1 MTKSTPV
8 SKEKLMSDLRLV
20 IADAEELLHLTVNQ
34 VGEGAAEVRDRVQ
47 DRLDK
52 AKVDLL
58 QVQEAALNKAKEV
71 GHAADD
77 FVQDNVSSSA
87 KGVLRGLHYQ
97 IAPRAQAK
105 LMRVLRGS
113 VFDVAVDIRPRS
125 KTFGKFFSV
134 TLSAEN
140 KKMLYVP
147 KGFAHGFCVLEEGTE
162 FMYKVSDY
170 YSPEHERGILWS
182 DPGLAIPWPDSG
194 RAFILSEK
202 DKKYPVL
209 KV

>member
-1 MTKSTPV
+1 MNFIRTEIEGVIVVEPKVFTDPRGFFYESYH
-8 SKEKLMSDLRLV
+8 KKLF
-20 IADAEELLHLTVNQ
+20 
-34 VGEGAAEVRDRVQ
+34 VQ
-47 DRLDK
+47 NGI
-52 AKVDLL
+52 
-58 QVQEAALNKAKEV
+58 Q
-71 GHAADD
+71 DD

-113 VFDVAVDIRPRS
+113 VYDVAVDIRPGS
-125 KTFGKFFSV
+125 KTFGKFFSI
-134 TLSAEN
+134 TLSAE
-140 KKMLYVP
+140 KRKMLYIP
-147 KGFAHGFCVLEEGTE
+147 AGFAHGFCVLEEGTE
-162 FMYKVSDY
+162 FLYKVSDY

-182 DPGLAIPWPDSG
+182 DPGLAIPWPKLD

-209 KV
+209 KD

>member
-1 MTKSTPV
+1 MNFIRTEIEGLIVIEPKVFDDPRGFFYESYR
-8 SKEKLMSDLRLV
+8 KKLFAQNG
-20 IADAEELLHLTVNQ
+20 I
-34 VGEGAAEVRDRVQ
+34 
-47 DRLDK
+47 K
-52 AKVDLL
+52 
-58 QVQEAALNKAKEV
+58 
-71 GHAADD
+71 DD

-87 KGVLRGLHYQ
+87 RGVLRGLHYQ

-105 LMRVLRGS
+105 LIRVLRGA
-113 VFDVAVDIRPRS
+113 VYDVAVDIRPRS
-125 KTFGKFFSV
+125 KTFGKFFAA

-140 KKMLYVP
+140 KKMLYVS

-182 DPGLAIPWPDSG
+182 DPGLAIPWPKMD

-202 DKKYPVL
+202 DKKYPAL
-209 KV
+209 KR

>member
-1 MTKSTPV
+1 MIVIEPKVFSDPRGFFYE
-8 SKEKLMSDLRLV
+8 SYRKKLF
-20 IADAEELLHLTVNQ
+20 
-34 VGEGAAEVRDRVQ
+34 VQ
-47 DRLDK
+47 NGIK
-52 AKVDLL
+52 
-58 QVQEAALNKAKEV
+58 
-71 GHAADD
+71 DD

-97 IAPRAQAK
+97 NSPRAQAK

-113 VFDVAVDIRPRS
+113 VFDVAVDIRPKS
-125 KTFGKFFSV
+125 KTFGKFFSIL
-134 TLSAEN
+134 LSAEN
-140 KKMLYVP
+140 RKMFYIP

-182 DPGLAIPWPDSG
+182 DPGLAIPWPKLD
-194 RAFILSEK
+194 RAFILSDK

-209 KV
+209 KHGL

>member
-1 MTKSTPV
+1 MNFIKTPIEGV
-8 SKEKLMSDLRLV
+8 IVIEPKVFTDPRGFFYESYRKKLFAQNG
-20 IADAEELLHLTVNQ
+20 I
-34 VGEGAAEVRDRVQ
+34 
-47 DRLDK
+47 K
-52 AKVDLL
+52 
-58 QVQEAALNKAKEV
+58 
-71 GHAADD
+71 DD
-77 FVQDNVSSSA
+77 FVQDNVSFSA

-113 VFDVAVDIRPRS
+113 VYDVAVDIRPRS
-125 KTFGKFFSV
+125 GTFGKFFSL

-140 KKMLYVP
+140 QKMLYIP
-147 KGFAHGFCVLEEGTE
+147 EGFAHGFCVLEEGTE

-182 DPGLAIPWPDSG
+182 DPAIAIPWPKID

-209 KV
+209 KR

>member
-1 MTKSTPV
+1 MNFTKTDIEGVIVVEPKVFGDARGSFYE
-8 SKEKLMSDLRLV
+8 SYRKELF
-20 IADAEELLHLTVNQ
+20 
-34 VGEGAAEVRDRVQ
+34 VR
-47 DRLDK
+47 
-52 AKVDLL
+52 
-58 QVQEAALNKAKEV
+58 N
-71 GHAADD
+71 GIADD

-113 VFDVAVDIRPRS
+113 VYDVAVDIRPQS
-125 KTFGKFFSV
+125 KTFGKFFSI

-140 KKMLYVP
+140 RKMLYVP
-147 KGFAHGFCVLEEGTE
+147 KGLAHGFCVLEEGTE

-170 YSPEHERGILWS
+170 YSPEHEGGVLWS
-182 DPGLAIPWPDSG
+182 DSDLAIPWPGSD
-194 RAFILSEK
+194 RAFILSDK

-209 KV
+209 KDLKL

>member
-1 MTKSTPV
+1 MNFIQTDIKGVIVIEPKVYPDPRGYFYESYQ
-8 SKEKLMSDLRLV
+8 KKLFVQSG
-20 IADAEELLHLTVNQ
+20 I
-34 VGEGAAEVRDRVQ
+34 RDT
-47 DRLDK
+47 
-52 AKVDLL
+52 
-58 QVQEAALNKAKEV
+58 
-71 GHAADD
+71 

-87 KGVLRGLHYQ
+87 RGVLRGLHYQ

-134 TLSAEN
+134 VLSAEN
-140 KKMLYVP
+140 KKMLYIP

-170 YSPEHERGILWS
+170 YSPEHERGVLWS
-182 DPGLAIPWPDSG
+182 DPALAIPWPKID
-194 RAFILSEK
+194 RAFILSDK
-202 DKKYPVL
+202 DKQYPVL
-209 KV
+209 SR